1 MRPIAA
7 RPLRALLLAASL
19 AASVSAC
26 AAPDFMSFPPQT
38 RGNKVDPE
46 LLAQLVPNTSS
57 RADAVALIGT
67 PTARATFDDNTWI
80 YIGEVTKPVIGGTQ
94 KVRDQQVVLL
104 TFDQGGTL
112 RKIENRGPED
122 AQNVSVVSRATP
134 SPGNNASVL
143 QQLLGN
149 VGRFSPG
156 GAGSPGEKQNS
167 TGGTGGANNF

>member
-1 MRPIAA
+1 LRPIAA
-7 RPLRALLLAASL
+7 RLVCLSL
-19 AASVSAC
+19 AAALAGTLGAC
-26 AAPDFMSFPPQT
+26 AAPDFMTFPPQT

-46 LLAQLVPNTSS
+46 LLAQLVPGTSS
-57 RADAVALIGT
+57 RADATALIGS

-94 KVRDQQVVLL
+94 RVRDQQVVVL
-104 TFDQGGTL
+104 TFDQGGVL
-112 RKIENRGPED
+112 RTIERKGPED
-122 AQNVSVVSRATP
+122 AQSVSVVTRATP

-156 GAGSPGEKQNS
+156 GTPGQKQNL